1 MTWSKGATA
10 VATGAGITYL
20 RLDLMVPL
28 VPRWAHMSLAGAAVE
43 LKSAMAD
50 DRDIDYV
57 ALGVCGI
64 LGLTG
69 GLLVQ
74 IARRL

>member
-1 MTWSKGATA
+1 MTLSRGATA
-10 VATGAGITYL
+10 VATGAGLTYM
-20 RLDLMVPL
+20 RLDLAVPL
-28 VPRWAHMSLAGAAVE
+28 VPRWAHWTLAGAAVE
-43 LKSAMAD
+43 LRSAMSD

-57 ALGVCGI
+57 ALGVCGL
-64 LGLTG
+64 LGVTG